1 MSDKDPNCKW
11 LWLCCCWV
19 YVHLG
24 CSSGQWCICQIQ
36 QTQKVLIPP
45 IVATPAPLFGKVYIN
60 TMHLPC
66 SSRKKYVV
74 QGRCSLCTW
83 PEFHSL
89 ASENATTL
97 GEWMFQDL
105 ICCWGG
111 LYEIVTNNGGSFIK
125 GLAYPSKNYHI
136 NHIHISRYN
145 SHANGIIEESHFD
158 VQQALVMASNG

>member
-1 MSDKDPNCKW
+1 MSIWGAVVANDVSVRFSKLRRFSFPQ
-11 LWLCCCWV
+11 LLQHLCLYLEKSISTLC
-19 YVHLG
+19 
-24 CSSGQWCICQIQ
+24 
-36 QTQKVLIPP
+36 T
-45 IVATPAPLFGKVYIN
+45 
-60 TMHLPC
+60 
-66 SSRKKYVV
+66 SRKKYVV